1 MASCRHGNGRA
12 LCFDC
17 FKAGMERTRAR
28 RAAWTQRELPFAQAE
43 AARKLSEHK
52 WRTAAGC
59 SNTSSRR
66 RGAGHKSR
74 GTKTFR

>member
-28 RAAWTQRELPFAQAE
+28 RAAWTQRELPFAPAE
-43 AARKLSEHK
+43 AARKLSEHEV
-52 WRTAAGC
+52 AH
-59 SNTSSRR
+59 RR
-66 RGAGHKSR
+66 RMLEHLVQEAR
-74 GTKTFR
+74 RRA